1 MLRWLGAL
9 LVLSLITG
17 LLASGVIGF
26 KAVGVARTLFA
37 VFTGLL
43 ACSLVVGILRW
54 R

>member
-9 LVLSLITG
+9 LVLTVITG
-17 LLASGVIGF
+17 LLASGVVAIKPIGI
-26 KAVGVARTLFA
+26 ARTLFT
-37 VFTGLL
+37 VFSIAL